1 MTLELSEFTR
11 TRTEDRRTVGRF
23 KVRVLES
30 PAGEMKPEEAVAV
43 EYDDRE
49 LQASLQQLDKRVL
62 DRAGLVALGR
72 TLALLLLPPGKDG
85 APGDV
90 RGMLAS
96 SLMKIGP
103 DAGLRLR
110 LRLPRELAAVPWEYI
125 YVDRAGGG
133 DGMDGFLALDPRV
146 AIVRHEAMRRRLTA
160 GGDGH
165 DPRGGRVRRQ
175 PGLAAAQP

>member
-1 MTLELSEFTR
+1 MQYQDMTIELSEFTR
-11 TRTEDRRTVGRF
+11 TRTEDRRMVGRC

-30 PAGEMKPEEAVAV
+30 PAGEMKPEEALPV

-49 LQASLQQLDKRVL
+49 LQASLQQLDKRLL

-90 RGMLAS
+90 RGMFATSLA
-96 SLMKIGP
+96 KIGP
-103 DAGLRLR
+103 DVGLRLR

-125 YVDRAGGG
+125 YVDRAG
-133 DGMDGFLALDPRV
+133 R
-146 AIVRHEAMRRRLTA
+146 RREAMAWTASWPSTRASPSCGMKRSRPRWIRRR
-160 GGDGH
+160 
-165 DPRGGRVRRQ
+165 
-175 PGLAAAQP
+175 